1 MNKFLALTLCAVFIF
16 AVVHLARADDEID
29 DSEYEAND
37 ARQFLQKRLFGIPFP
52 REQRREA
59 KEKYEERC
67 ERALGINKVTGLQ
80 RWCPKLEEWDQW
92 RAATQNDKR
101 RG

>member
-1 MNKFLALTLCAVFIF
+1 MNKFLFFVACAILIF
-16 AVVHLARADDEID
+16 AFVYTAHAVEET
-29 DSEYEAND
+29 EYEANN
-37 ARQFLQKRLFGIPFP
+37 AQQFLQKRTFGIPFP

-80 RWCPKLEEWDQW
+80 RWCPKLEEWSAW
-92 RAATQNDKR
+92 RAATSGDKR
-101 RG
+101 RKG

>member
-1 MNKFLALTLCAVFIF
+1 MNKFLFGLVCALFIISF
-16 AVVHLARADDEID
+16 VRIAHADDEND
-29 DSEYEAND
+29 FEAPD
-37 ARQFLQKRLFGIPFP
+37 AQQFLQKRLFGIPFP

-80 RWCPKLEEWDQW
+80 RWCPKLEEWDAW
-92 RAATQNDKR
+92 RQATTNDKR
-101 RG
+101 RGR

>member
-1 MNKFLALTLCAVFIF
+1 MNKFLVLLVCVMF
-16 AVVHLARADDEID
+16 AMAFVHVTRADDD
-29 DSEYEAND
+29 NVKSEYEAND
-37 ARQFLQKRLFGIPFP
+37 AQQFLQKRLFGIPFP

-67 ERALGINKVTGLQ
+67 ERALAINKVTGLQ

-92 RAATQNDKR
+92 REVTRNDR

>member
-1 MNKFLALTLCAVFIF
+1 MNKFLAFMICAIFIF
-16 AVVHLARADDEID
+16 AFVHLAHADDESD
-29 DSEYEAND
+29 NSEYAPDD
-37 ARQFLQKRLFGIPFP
+37 AQQFLQKRLFGIPFP

-67 ERALGINKVTGLQ
+67 ERAMGINKVTGLQ

-92 RAATQNDKR
+92 RAATKSDKR

>member
-1 MNKFLALTLCAVFIF
+1 MNKILFGLVCTLFIIAF
-16 AVVHLARADDEID
+16 VHIAHADDENNF
-29 DSEYEAND
+29 EARD
-37 ARQFLQKRLFGIPFP
+37 AQQFLQKRLFGIPFP

-80 RWCPKLEEWDQW
+80 RWCPKLEEWDEW
-92 RAATQNDKR
+92 RKATSSDKR

>member
-1 MNKFLALTLCAVFIF
+1 MHKFLVFLACAMFIF
-16 AVVHLARADDEID
+16 AFVHIAHADEERDE
-29 DSEYEAND
+29 SEYGAHD
-37 ARQFLQKRLFGIPFP
+37 AQQFLQKRLFGIPFP

-80 RWCPKLEEWDQW
+80 RWCPKLEDWDAW
-92 RAATQNDKR
+92 RDATGKDKR

>member
-1 MNKFLALTLCAVFIF
+1 MNKLLAFMICAIFIF
-16 AVVHLARADDEID
+16 SFVHLAHADDESDNNEYAPD
-29 DSEYEAND
+29 DAQ
-37 ARQFLQKRLFGIPFP
+37 QFLQKRLFGIPFP

>member
-1 MNKFLALTLCAVFIF
+1 MLFINS
-16 AVVHLARADDEID
+16 AH
-29 DSEYEAND
+29 D
-37 ARQFLQKRLFGIPFP
+37 AQQFLQKRLFGIPFP

-92 RAATQNDKR
+92 RAATSSDKR
-101 RG
+101 RAG

>member
-1 MNKFLALTLCAVFIF
+1 MALAMFIF
-16 AVVHLARADDEID
+16 AFAHMAHADEESDEN
-29 DSEYEAND
+29 EYGAND
-37 ARQFLQKRLFGIPFP
+37 AQQFLQKRLFGIPFP

-92 RAATQNDKR
+92 RAATSKDRK
-101 RG
+101 G